1 MTIGIILGIVFFA
14 AAVIAAIAAIY
25 FMRGSFRPAGKGK
38 PATAPR
44 PVRGAICA
52 GAALAFAL
60 LFVFIP
66 FSFRTV
72 DAGEIA
78 VVKHLGNAEK
88 VRTAGTYYDFWVTE
102 SYELYDARVQN
113 LNIKTN
119 TYSKDGQSMDITM
132 TLQYQID
139 TNKGIEI
146 ANNYGTLETLSG
158 KIQSVTEERTKSV
171 LSEYSAMTIIETR
184 ASISPQVE
192 TKVKEAIG
200 SNYYVT
206 VNTVVLTNIDFSDA
220 FEKTVEDKMIA
231 EQEKLKAEYEK
242 QTAIINAE
250 KELEV
255 AKLQA
260 EARIAAAQAEAQST
274 VLIAQAEARSVKEQS
289 IEIARAL
296 GFNIISTEVTDGETT
311 TVEYTIDFTGK
322 TAEEIAVITDYLKYV
337 EYLSAWNGELPGVLV
352 TDGNAQVILPLP
364 DSKQA

>member
-1 MTIGIILGIVFFA
+1 MTIGIIMGVIFFA
-14 AAVIAAIAAIY
+14 LALGAAIAAVY
-25 FMRGSFRPAGKGK
+25 FFRGGLKPAGRNVKSGEK
-38 PATAPR
+38 K
-44 PVRGAICA
+44 PVRGGIFA
-52 GAALAFAL
+52 GVATLFAV
-60 LFVFIP
+60 LFLFIP
-66 FSFRTV
+66 FSFHTV

-78 VVKHLGNAEK
+78 VVKHLGNAVK

-102 SYELYDARVQN
+102 SYEFYDSRVQN

-158 KIQSVTEERTKSV
+158 KIQSVTEERAKSV

-192 TKVKEAIG
+192 TRVKEAID
-200 SNYYVT
+200 STYYVT
-206 VNTVVLTNIDFSDA
+206 VNTVVLTNIDFSAA
-220 FEKTVEDKMIA
+220 FSKTVEDKMIA

-255 AKLQA
+255 ARLQA
-260 EARIAAAQAEAQST
+260 EARIAAANAEAESAI
-274 VLIAQAEARSVKEQS
+274 LIAQAEAQSIKAKS

-296 GFNIISTEVTDGETT
+296 GFQILEKEITDGET
-311 TVEYTIDFTGK
+311 VSIEYTIDFEGK
-322 TAEEIAVITDYLKYV
+322 SAEEIAVIADYLKYV
-337 EYLSAWNGELPGVLV
+337 EYLSKWNGELPGVLV
-352 TDGNAQVILPLP
+352 TDGSAQVIIPTT
-364 DSKQA
+364 

>member
-1 MTIGIILGIVFFA
+1 MTIGIIIGVIFFA
-14 AAVIAAIAAIY
+14 LTLGAAVAAVY
-25 FMRGSFRPAGKGK
+25 FFRGGLKPAGRNVKLGEKK
-38 PATAPR
+38 PL
-44 PVRGAICA
+44 RGGICA
-52 GAALAFAL
+52 GVAALFAL

-66 FSFRTV
+66 FSFHTV

-78 VVKHLGNAEK
+78 VVKHLGNAER

-102 SYELYDARVQN
+102 SYEFYDARVQN

-192 TKVKEAIG
+192 TRVKEAID
-200 SNYYVT
+200 STYYVT
-206 VNTVVLTNIDFSDA
+206 VNTVVLTNIDFSAA
-220 FEKTVEDKMIA
+220 FSKTVEDKMIA

-260 EARIAAAQAEAQST
+260 EARIAAATAEAESQ
-274 VLIAQAEARSVKEQS
+274 VLIAQAEARSIKEKS

-296 GFNIISTEVTDGETT
+296 GFEITETQIADGENVS
-311 TVEYTIDFTGK
+311 VEYNINFEGK
-322 TAEEIAVITDYLKYV
+322 SAEEIAVIADYLKYI
-337 EYLSAWNGELPGVLV
+337 EYLSKWNGELPDVMLGEN
-352 TDGNAQVILPLP
+352 GAQVILPLP
-364 DSKQA
+364 DNG